1 MKTVK
6 IAGVPEHFNLPWHLC
21 IENGEFEE
29 DGIDLQWIDV
39 PEGTG
44 KMCEMLKEGE
54 VDLAILLSEGI
65 IKSISD
71 ENPSSILQK
80 YVESPLIWGI
90 HTSSNSSITTED
102 ELQNEVIAISRYGS
116 GSHLMSVL
124 HAKSKGWDVADLK
137 FKVVHTI
144 EGAIKALSGGEATYF
159 MWEKFMTKPLVDSNI
174 FNRVAEFP
182 TPWPCFVIA
191 GRNDF
196 IATNPYIINQLL
208 AIINTTTEEF
218 KHIPSID
225 RTLATRYDLK
235 IEDVQA
241 WLHHTHWSQNKLDK
255 LTFEAIQNELID
267 LKIIHAKKEYKEV
280 VL

>member
-29 DGIDLQWIDV
+29 VGIDLQWIDV

-90 HTSSNSSITTED
+90 HTSVNSNFTSVN
-102 ELQNEVIAISRYGS
+102 ELENEVIAISRFGS
-116 GSHLMSVL
+116 GSHLMSL
-124 HAKSKGWDVADLK
+124 IHAKSKGWDLANLK
-137 FKVVHTI
+137 FKVVNTI
-144 EGAIKALSGGEATYF
+144 EGAIKALSEGEASYF
-159 MWEKFMTKPLVDSNI
+159 MWEKFMTKPLVDTAI
-174 FNRVAEFP
+174 FNRVEEFP

-191 GRNDF
+191 GRNEF
-196 IATNPYIINQLL
+196 LSQSAFVMNQILD
-208 AIINTTTEEF
+208 IINTTTEEF
-218 KHIPSID
+218 KQIPSID

-255 LTFEAIQNELID
+255 LTFEAIQNQLFDLALI
-267 LKIIHAKKEYKEV
+267 KSKKEYKEV